1 MLRGEAKGG
10 LNDGRQTAYVHHAG
24 VVGVDP
30 ERQPLLVGEAHQV
43 NRGELPEQRPDF
55 FWQVHDDHSMIPS
68 ARGVKQTPAHHTTA
82 TSKLARNRLPVVV
95 TDRSMGTHFN
105 LRPRAAAAA
114 ASPAET
120 FVSNEAAS
128 TDRNCLYRPMSR
140 HPNLSRTP

>member
-1 MLRGEAKGG
+1 VLIQNAS
-10 LNDGRQTAYVHHAG
+10 LCWW
-24 VVGVDP
+24 
-30 ERQPLLVGEAHQV
+30 ERPTRSTEESFRSNALI
-43 NRGELPEQRPDF
+43 F
-55 FWQVHDDHSMIPS
+55 FWQVHDDNSMIPS

-82 TSKLARNRLPVVV
+82 KSKLARNRLPVVV